1 MKSEDSESSASL
13 VEVSDDSEV
22 SGVSGVS
29 DGSGASDGSAVFV
42 VSGVL

>member
-1 MKSEDSESSASL
+1 MKSEDSSASL
-13 VEVSDDSEV
+13 VEVSDDSEI